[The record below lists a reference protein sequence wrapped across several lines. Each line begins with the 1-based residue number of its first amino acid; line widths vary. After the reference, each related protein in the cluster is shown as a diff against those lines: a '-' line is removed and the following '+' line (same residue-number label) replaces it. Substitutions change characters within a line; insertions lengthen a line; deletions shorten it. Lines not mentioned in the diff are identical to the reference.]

1 MLWKEQRFLTCSRKA
16 VANRT
21 EIWDLLDTVQLPKE
35 IAVVHCPAHTRGTN
49 IISRGNALADAAV
62 KATARQPVIIIMVVD
77 MDRSSWPGVN
87 HPEKLY

>member
-1 MLWKEQRFLTCSRKA
+1 MLWKEQGFLTCSRKA

-21 EIWDLLDTVQLPKE
+21 EIWDLLDTIQLPKE
-35 IAVVHCPAHTRGTN
+35 IAVVHCPAHKRGTT
-49 IISRGNALADAAV
+49 IISQGNALADAAV
-62 KATARQPVIIIMVVD
+62 KATARQPVIIMVVD